1 MLLRKKKMLG
11 WKRDDSQE
19 KKNLPYDSKY
29 GKGPFKPN
37 LK

>member
-11 WKRDDSQE
+11 WKHDDSQE
-19 KKNLPYDSKY
+19 KNLPYDSEY

-37 LK
+37 LQ